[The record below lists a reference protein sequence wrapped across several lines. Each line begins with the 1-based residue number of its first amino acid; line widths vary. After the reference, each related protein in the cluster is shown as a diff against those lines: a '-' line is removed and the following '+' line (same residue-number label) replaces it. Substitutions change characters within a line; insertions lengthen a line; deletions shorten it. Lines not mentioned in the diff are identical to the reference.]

1 MSAATS
7 KLLAIAFFAGAA
19 CLALPLILL
28 YGDVS
33 SAQTKRTIR
42 IIVPS
47 TVGGG
52 ADLLARLLADHM
64 GRAQNIKVVVE
75 NRPGASNTIGTE
87 VASRA
92 EPDGNTLLIS
102 TPEFVINTHLRKLNY
117 DPLTS
122 FRPVCY
128 LARSPQ
134 VFVVHALS
142 PYRTLKDLLDA
153 ARARPGEITFASAG
167 PASSTRFAIEMLKR
181 LANVTINYIPYQGS
195 TPAVNAVLSGQV
207 NSALASYPNVVGL
220 VKDNQLHA
228 LAVTSPVRVSE
239 IPDVPTVAE
248 SGFEGYEFGYLV
260 WRRCTGRNAG
270 ESHRRTRRLV
280 HGCCQRAG
288 TETEICGVGL
298 VRNRN
303 LRKQIRFIHFRRIR
317 KIRPHY
323 PRNGTQDEIAVAAV
337 SRFGWSPRRSSG
349 GSPGRPAPPARP

>member
-19 CLALPLILL
+19 CLALPLVLL
-28 YGDVS
+28 SDDVS

-47 TVGGG
+47 AVGGG
-52 ADLLARLLADHM
+52 ADILARLLADHM

-102 TPEFVINTHLRKLNY
+102 TPEFVINAHLRKLNY

-134 VFVVHALS
+134 VFVVNTLS

-153 ARARPGEITFASAG
+153 ARAKPGEVTFASAG
-167 PASSTRFAIEMLKR
+167 PASSTRFAIETLKR
-181 LANVTINYIPYQGS
+181 LANVKINYIPYQGS
-195 TPAVNAVLSGQV
+195 QHAVNAVLTGQV
-207 NSALASYPNVVGL
+207 TSALASYPNVVGL
-220 VKDNQLHA
+220 LKDNQLRA

-248 SGFEGYEFGYLV
+248 SGFDDYESDIWFGV
-260 WRRCTGRNAG
+260 
-270 ESHRRTRRLV
+270 V
-280 HGCCQRAG
+280 VPAG
-288 TETEICGVGL
+288 TPEQVVAELAGWFTDAVSAPELKPKFAALGLFATGICGSKFSSFISGEYEKYG
-298 VRNRN
+298 RA
-303 LRKQIRFIHFRRIR
+303 IRETIFM
-317 KIRPHY
+317 
-323 PRNGTQDEIAVAAV
+323 
-337 SRFGWSPRRSSG
+337 
-349 GSPGRPAPPARP
+349 AR

>member
-19 CLALPLILL
+19 CLALPFILL
-28 YGDVS
+28 YDDVS

-64 GRAQNIKVVVE
+64 GRAQNIKAIVE

-181 LANVTINYIPYQGS
+181 LANVAINYIPYQGS

-248 SGFEGYEFGYLV
+248 SGFEGYESDIWFGVVAPAETPEKVIAELAGWFMDAV
-260 WRRCTGRNAG
+260 SAPELKPKFAALGLFTTGTCGNKFGSFISG
-270 ESHRRTRRLV
+270 EYEKYGRIIRETEHRTR
-280 HGCCQRAG
+280 
-288 TETEICGVGL
+288 
-298 VRNRN
+298 
-303 LRKQIRFIHFRRIR
+303 
-317 KIRPHY
+317 
-323 PRNGTQDEIAVAAV
+323 
-337 SRFGWSPRRSSG
+337 
-349 GSPGRPAPPARP
+349 

>member
-28 YGDVS
+28 YDDVS

-142 PYRTLKDLLDA
+142 PYRTLKDLLGA

-248 SGFEGYEFGYLV
+248 SGFEGYESDIWFGVVAPAETPEKIIAELSAWFMDAV
-260 WRRCTGRNAG
+260 SAPELKPKFAALGLFSTGICGNKFGSFISG
-270 ESHRRTRRLV
+270 EYEKYGRIIRETEHRTR
-280 HGCCQRAG
+280 
-288 TETEICGVGL
+288 
-298 VRNRN
+298 
-303 LRKQIRFIHFRRIR
+303 
-317 KIRPHY
+317 
-323 PRNGTQDEIAVAAV
+323 
-337 SRFGWSPRRSSG
+337 
-349 GSPGRPAPPARP
+349 

>member
-28 YGDVS
+28 SGDVS

-52 ADLLARLLADHM
+52 ADLLARLLADHI

-153 ARARPGEITFASAG
+153 ARAKPGEVTFASAG

-181 LANVTINYIPYQGS
+181 LANVNINYIPYQGS

-220 VKDNQLHA
+220 LKDNQLHA

-239 IPDVPTVAE
+239 IPDVPPRSPSPVSMATSRI
-248 SGFEGYEFGYLV
+248 SGLASL
-260 WRRCTGRNAG
+260 RRQKHRA
-270 ESHRRTRRLV
+270 SRRRTRRLV
-280 HGCCQRAG
+280 HGRRQRAG

-303 LRKQIRFIHFRRIR
+303 LRKQIRFIHFRRI
-317 KIRPHY
+317 
-323 PRNGTQDEIAVAAV
+323 
-337 SRFGWSPRRSSG
+337 
-349 GSPGRPAPPARP
+349 

>member
-28 YGDVS
+28 YDDVS

-102 TPEFVINTHLRKLNY
+102 TPEFVINAHLRKLNY

-142 PYRTLKDLLDA
+142 PYRTLKGLLGA

-248 SGFEGYEFGYLV
+248 SGFEGYESDIWFGVVAPAETPEKVIAELAGWFMDAV
-260 WRRCTGRNAG
+260 SAPELKPKFAALGLFATGICGNKFGSFISG
-270 ESHRRTRRLV
+270 EYEKYGRIIRETEHRTR
-280 HGCCQRAG
+280 
-288 TETEICGVGL
+288 
-298 VRNRN
+298 
-303 LRKQIRFIHFRRIR
+303 
-317 KIRPHY
+317 
-323 PRNGTQDEIAVAAV
+323 
-337 SRFGWSPRRSSG
+337 
-349 GSPGRPAPPARP
+349 